1 MNEISAVGA
10 GDTKNLFSGGS
21 AIMGKDDFL
30 KILITQLQNQDPLS
44 PQKAED
50 FASQLAEFSQLEQMQ
65 NMNANLLD
73 SIELD
78 LLLNQAINNTMATT
92 LIGRGV
98 RAVGNTINHVQGEST
113 AIHYNLAGAAKKV
126 SIVIKDADGNIVN
139 TVEVSGQLAGNQRYE
154 WDGKDSSG
162 DDVAEGIY
170 TISVSAEDVEGNAVG
185 TQTFVTGVIDGIR
198 YENGS
203 AFLLIDNMTVS
214 LADVIEIG
222 FGESDEDSDN
232 GARTVRIRN

>member
-1 MNEISAVGA
+1 MNEISTVGA
-10 GDTKNLFSGGS
+10 GATQNLFAGGS
-21 AIMGKDDFL
+21 AVMGKDDFL

-73 SIELD
+73 NIELD

-92 LIGRGV
+92 LIGRSV

-113 AIHYNLAGAAKKV
+113 AIHYNLAEAAKKV

-139 TVEVSGQLAGNQRYE
+139 TIAVSEQLSGNQRYE
-154 WDGKDSSG
+154 WNGKDSNG
-162 DDVAEGIY
+162 EDVAEGLY
-170 TISVSAEDVEGNAVG
+170 TVSVSAEDVEGNAVG
-185 TQTFVTGVIDGIR
+185 VQTFITGVIGGIR

-203 AFLLIDNMTVS
+203 AFLSIGNMLVN
-214 LADVIEIG
+214 LADVLEIG
-222 FGESDEDSDN
+222 FGESDEDSGN
-232 GARTVRIRN
+232 GARKVRIRG